1 MATVRIFLCLLFAA
15 LTLHPR
21 LGHAQLQAGAAT
33 GLSVEPS
40 NSSRFPALGRSYIG
54 INLGASRQGPA
65 CSGVSLT
72 CDRADR
78 SMKLVAGRQLGS
90 YWGVEMGFVDL
101 GRIARSAG
109 ESRAQG
115 LNLSLVGKA
124 PLGQSFGI
132 FGKIGPAWGRTETLA
147 PGSASA
153 MGSDS
158 GAGFSYSAGVSYAFS
173 PRLSATLEWESND
186 FRFGGGAREP
196 VRSTSLGLQ
205 LRY

>member
-1 MATVRIFLCLLFAA
+1 MATIRILLCLLFAA
-15 LTLHPR
+15 VTLHPR
-21 LGHAQLQAGAAT
+21 LAHAQLQPGADA

-40 NSSRFPALGRSYIG
+40 NSSRFPALGRSYVG
-54 INLGASRQGPA
+54 INLGSSRRGPA
-65 CSGVSLT
+65 CSRLSLT
-72 CDRADR
+72 CDGADR
-78 SMKLVAGRQLGS
+78 PMKLVAGRQVGS
-90 YWGVEMGFVDL
+90 SWGVELGFVDL
-101 GRIARSAG
+101 GRISRPTG

-124 PLGQSFGI
+124 PLGESFGV
-132 FGKIGPAWGRTETLA
+132 FGKIGPAWGRTESLA
-147 PGSASA
+147 PGALA

-158 GAGFSYSAGVSYAFS
+158 GVGLSYSAGMSYAFS

-205 LRY
+205 YRY